1 MEVIY
6 LLPRSP
12 RRFLDFQDLEGKIL
26 QESTKIRRFGLNSP
40 WGRDAILVEKA
51 VRLSSQ

>member
-12 RRFLDFQDLEGKIL
+12 RRFLDFEDLEGEIV

-40 WGRDAILVEKA
+40 WGRDATLVEKA
-51 VRLSSQ
+51 VR